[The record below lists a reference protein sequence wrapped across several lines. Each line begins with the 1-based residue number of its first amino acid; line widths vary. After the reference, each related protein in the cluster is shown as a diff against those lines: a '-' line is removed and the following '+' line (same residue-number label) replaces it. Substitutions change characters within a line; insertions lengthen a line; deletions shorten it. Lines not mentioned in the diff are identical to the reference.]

1 MAIRRKRITLTNV
14 LSQMDARVR
23 ATELRQ
29 IKSGATN
36 AVEAGALTPS
46 STGIG
51 IVVSDNAPCHFRR
64 VVGGKYYSKRVT
76 GDVDRVE
83 LYLASDTDASS
94 GGTILVSGISLPYDV
109 SDNYVVSDINP
120 TSQERPGWLDPL
132 PSGVTS
138 SILYSAGQDVQES
151 DPVALTTKSKVA
163 SYSTNGTVT
172 DAVIVFTADH
182 GFKIG
187 DIVDTSELG
196 SPYDGLDG
204 IFKVTAIT
212 SNSITYKFAADLA
225 DPINSAIPTADTY
238 IYAVVQKK
246 VSVGDTWIDSS
257 TTPSTTYYWDGLR
270 WTLSRS
276 AATTG
281 VQDTLAPANV
291 TNIQSTTSAYTIDGG
306 IARARVSL
314 TWEAPTKN
322 SDDTDLTD
330 LAGYEVWTNY
340 TGFTGP
346 WTEKTGVLSANTST
360 ILSNLNQN
368 VPVYFKV
375 FAVDS
380 SLNRSEGAEYS
391 TTTGILALELAP
403 PTAPTLTTRL
413 GTVTVSWNGLQKNP
427 DNTESNPPASIRII
441 EVHASTTTGFT
452 PGSNTLKGTMVA
464 GSANYTVIAGLDY
477 TSSWYFKLVAVDVNG
492 NKTSGSVQSAIN
504 IAKTGAADITAG
516 TITANELNVGNVG
529 ANLVS
534 ANVLRATNP
543 AGTSGFEINAN
554 YLRAFS
560 ATLGNTFV
568 VNGTTGVVTVG
579 TNTVISGNSI
589 TTGTINASAVAVTN
603 LNANNI
609 TSGTIN
615 ANTINVT
622 NLNAS
627 NITFGTLNGNNVT
640 VQNLNANAITAGSF
654 SGDRITGGTITGT
667 TVSGGTL
674 TTAGARH
681 VEISATSAK
690 FFGDDGYQ
698 TADIYAT
705 GNSGEGGLTITNG
718 GYVAGGVATIGL
730 GHGNIDIATSGA
742 SLNLGNSQNLDAS
755 LNASNILYLTGS
767 SGISLSGTIT
777 STVRIAT
784 GADASYTSSGHA
796 FQIGA
801 TNGINLRLDN
811 NEILAA
817 NNGAQ
822 SALYI
827 NNSGPV
833 YSAWAYSN
841 DITTTRHAMW
851 ISSTG
856 QFGWASS
863 SRRKKQ
869 DIASANIDIASVLSI
884 EPKVFRYIKE
894 VEAVGDEAP
903 LEIGMI
909 AEDLHDAGL
918 GLFVDYGATGEQPE
932 GIHYERYAVAIQA
945 VVRYQAEQ
953 IQELKDRLS
962 ALESK

>member
-1 MAIRRKRITLTNV
+1 
-14 LSQMDARVR
+14 MDSRVR

-29 IKSGATN
+29 IKTGSTN

-64 VVGGKYYSKRVT
+64 IVGGKYYSKRVT

-83 LYLASDTDASS
+83 IYLASDTDASS

-120 TSQERPGWLDPL
+120 ASQDRPSWLDAL

-138 SILYSAGQDVQES
+138 SILYSAGQDIQES
-151 DPVALTTKSKVA
+151 DPIALITKSQVA

-172 DAVIVFTADH
+172 DAVIVFTTSH

-204 IFKVTAIT
+204 IFKITATT
-212 SNSITYKFAADLA
+212 SNSITYKFAAELA
-225 DPINSAIPTADTY
+225 DPINSATPTSDTY
-238 IYAVVQKK
+238 VYSVVQKK
-246 VSVGDTWIDSS
+246 VSIGDTWIDSS

-276 AATTG
+276 AATDGT
-281 VQDTLAPANV
+281 QDTLAPANV

-306 IARARVSL
+306 IARARVFL
-314 TWEAPTKN
+314 TWDAPTKN

-380 SLNRSEGAEYS
+380 SLNRSEGTEYS

-427 DNTESNPPASIRII
+427 DNTESNPPTSIRLI

-452 PGSNTLKGTMVA
+452 PDSTTLKGTMVA
-464 GSANYTVIAGLDY
+464 GSANYTVISGLDY

-492 NKTSGSVQSAIN
+492 NKTSGSVQSATN
-504 IAKTGAADITAG
+504 IAKTGASDITAG

-534 ANVLRATNP
+534 ANVLKATNP
-543 AGTSGFEINAN
+543 AGTSGFEINSN

-579 TNTVISGNSI
+579 TNTIISGNSI

-615 ANTINVT
+615 ANTVSVT

-667 TVSGGTL
+667 TISGGTL
-674 TTAGARH
+674 TTAGSRH
-681 VEISATSAK
+681 VEISGTSTK
-690 FFGDDGYQ
+690 YFDDDGVQ
-698 TADIYAT
+698 SGYAT
-705 GNSGEGGLTITNG
+705 ASGTGSASVFTISNG
-718 GYVAGGVATIGL
+718 GFVGGGI
-730 GHGNIDIATSGA
+730 A
-742 SLNLGNSQNLDAS
+742 SLDLYNGGAD
-755 LNASNILYLTGS
+755 LNGPGSTISAGLSGMGAIQLSS
-767 SGISLSGTIT
+767 SGGIYIEGVLNNPL
-777 STVRIAT
+777 RIAT
-784 GADASYTSSGHA
+784 GGDLTPTSTAHA
-796 FQIGA
+796 FQIGDSS
-801 TNGINLRLDN
+801 GINLRMDN
-811 NEILAA
+811 NEIAGM
-817 NNGAQ
+817 NNGVA
-822 SALYI
+822 SGIYI
-827 NNSGPV
+827 QQDGGDARLGNTTKGIGISGGTVFANGV
-833 YSAWAYSN
+833 YGVTLTTSYRSVYVSN
-841 DITTTRHAMW
+841 TNTYNELGYVA
-851 ISSTG
+851 
-856 QFGWASS
+856 S
-863 SRRKKQ
+863 SRRYKK
-869 DIASANIDIASVLSI
+869 NI
-884 EPKVFRYIKE
+884 EPLALTAEQILSVVPVQYHYNQEEDSASKH
-894 VEAVGDEAP
+894 A
-903 LEIGMI
+903 GMI
-909 AEDLHDAGL
+909 AEDMHDAGL
-918 GLFVDYGATGEQPE
+918 GGYVSYDEDGLPQT
-932 GIHYERYAVAIQA
+932 ISYEFYVSALQLVA
-945 VVRYQAEQ
+945 RHHDSQ
-953 IQELKDRLS
+953 IKELTSRIA

>member
-14 LSQMDARVR
+14 LSQMDSRVR

-29 IKSGATN
+29 IKTGSTN

-64 VVGGKYYSKRVT
+64 IVGGKYYSKRVT

-120 TSQERPGWLDPL
+120 ASQDRPSWLDAL

-138 SILYSAGQDVQES
+138 SILYSAGQDIQES
-151 DPVALTTKSKVA
+151 DPIALITKSQVA

-172 DAVIVFTADH
+172 DAVIVFTASH

-204 IFKVTAIT
+204 IFKITGTT
-212 SNSITYKFAADLA
+212 SNSITYKFAAELA
-225 DPINSAIPTADTY
+225 DPINSATPTSDTY
-238 IYAVVQKK
+238 VYSVVQKK
-246 VSVGDTWIDSS
+246 VSIGDTWIDSS

-276 AATTG
+276 AATDGT
-281 VQDTLAPANV
+281 QDTLAPANV

-314 TWEAPTKN
+314 TWDAPTKN

-380 SLNRSEGAEYS
+380 SLNRSEGTEYS

-427 DNTESNPPASIRII
+427 DNTESNPPTSIRLI

-452 PGSNTLKGTMVA
+452 PDSTTLKGTMVA
-464 GSANYTVIAGLDY
+464 GSANYTVISGLDY

-492 NKTSGSVQSAIN
+492 NKTSGSVQSATN
-504 IAKTGAADITAG
+504 IAKTGASDITAG

-534 ANVLRATNP
+534 ANVLKATNP
-543 AGTSGFEINAN
+543 AGTSGFEINSN

-579 TNTVISGNSI
+579 TNTIISGNSI
-589 TTGTINASAVAVTN
+589 TTGTINASVVAVTN

-609 TSGTIN
+609 TTGTIN
-615 ANTINVT
+615 ANTIAVT

-640 VQNLNANAITAGSF
+640 VQNLSAGAITTGTL
-654 SGDRITGGTITGT
+654 SGDRLYGQTISGVTI
-667 TVSGGTL
+667 SGGTL
-674 TTAGARH
+674 TTSGVRH
-681 VEISATSAK
+681 VEISGTATK
-690 FFGDDGYQ
+690 YYDDNGDQAGYV
-698 TADIYAT
+698 TA
-705 GNSGEGGLTITNG
+705 GGSGGSSYIEISNG
-718 GYVAGGVATIGL
+718 GYVAGGISSIGFYNNLVSISANGAGISVGDTAGGNGVTIDAPNRINIGQSSL
-730 GHGNIDIATSGA
+730 AGVRLYASTYWGQDYVSNWQAVTGWAIGTSGFAHGTNDGANALSLSRRVNAGQVVYFYNGTTTASGSISVSGA
-742 SLNLGNSQNLDAS
+742 STTYN
-755 LNASNILYLTGS
+755 
-767 SGISLSGTIT
+767 
-777 STVRIAT
+777 
-784 GADASYTSSGHA
+784 TSSDYRLKENVVNMTDA
-796 FQIGA
+796 LETIKRLRPIKYNFIGD
-801 TNGINLRLDN
+801 TDTIYGF
-811 NEILAA
+811 LAHE
-817 NNGAQ
+817 
-822 SALYI
+822 
-827 NNSGPV
+827 V
-833 YSAWAYSN
+833 
-841 DITTTRHAMW
+841 
-851 ISSTG
+851 
-856 QFGWASS
+856 
-863 SRRKKQ
+863 Q
-869 DIASANIDIASVLSI
+869 DVL
-884 EPKVFRYIKE
+884 PR
-894 VEAVGDEAP
+894 AV
-903 LEIGMI
+903 
-909 AEDLHDAGL
+909 
-918 GLFVDYGATGEQPE
+918 TGEKDAVDADGEPE
-932 GIHYERYAVAIQA
+932 YQGIDHSVIVPTLVGA
-945 VVRYQAEQ
+945 
-953 IQELKDRLS
+953 IQELIEEVELLK
-962 ALESK
+962 SKVG

>member
-14 LSQMDARVR
+14 LSQMDTRVR

-29 IKSGATN
+29 IKVGATN

-51 IVVSDNAPCHFRR
+51 IVVSDNAPCHFRKI
-64 VVGGKYYSKRVT
+64 VGGKYYSKRVT

-120 TSQERPGWLDPL
+120 TSQERPAWLNPL

-151 DPVALTTKSKVA
+151 DPITLTTKSKVA

-172 DAVIVFTADH
+172 DAVIVFTASH
-182 GFKIG
+182 GFKVG

-204 IFKVTAIT
+204 VFKVTATT
-212 SNSITYKFAADLA
+212 SNTITYKFAADLA
-225 DPINSAIPTADTY
+225 DPINSATPTADTY
-238 IYAVVQKK
+238 VYAVVQKK

-291 TNIQSTTSAYTIDGG
+291 TNVQSTTSAYTIDGG

-322 SDDTDLTD
+322 SDDTNLTD

-380 SLNRSEGAEYS
+380 SLNRSEGTEYS

-427 DNTESNPPASIRII
+427 DNTESNPPTSIRLI
-441 EVHASTTTGFT
+441 EVHASTTTGFI
-452 PGSNTLKGTMVA
+452 PGSGTLKGTMVA

-543 AGTSGFEINAN
+543 AGTSGFEINSN

-579 TNTVISGNSI
+579 TNTIISGNSI

-609 TSGTIN
+609 TTGTIN
-615 ANTINVT
+615 ASTIAVT
-622 NLNAS
+622 NLNAN
-627 NITFGTLNGNNVT
+627 NITTGTINASTITVT
-640 VQNLNANAITAGSF
+640 NLNAGNIT
-654 SGDRITGGTITGT
+654 TGT
-667 TVSGGTL
+667 LSGTRLTGETISGVTVSGGTL
-674 TTAGARH
+674 TTSGTRH
-681 VEISATSAK
+681 VEISGTSSK
-690 FFGDDGYQ
+690 YFDDNGDQAGYV
-698 TADIYAT
+698 TA
-705 GNSGEGGLTITNG
+705 GGSGGSSYIEISNG
-718 GYVAGGVATIGL
+718 GYVAGGVSSMGFYNSRVDIDANGAFISVGDTAGGNGITIDAPNRINIGASSGAGVRLWSSTYWGQDYAATWQSTVGWAIGTS
-730 GHGNIDIATSGA
+730 GFAHGTNNGANALSLSRVTNAGQVVYFYNGTTTASGSISVSGA
-742 SLNLGNSQNLDAS
+742 SATYNTSSDYRLKENVVNMTDA
-755 LNASNILYLTGS
+755 
-767 SGISLSGTIT
+767 
-777 STVRIAT
+777 IAT
-784 GADASYTSSGHA
+784 LKRLRPIKYNFIGDTDTVYGFLAHEVQDVLPRAVTGEKDAVDADGVPEY
-796 FQIGA
+796 Q
-801 TNGINLRLDN
+801 GID
-811 NEILAA
+811 
-817 NNGAQ
+817 
-822 SALYI
+822 
-827 NNSGPV
+827 
-833 YSAWAYSN
+833 
-841 DITTTRHAMW
+841 H
-851 ISSTG
+851 
-856 QFGWASS
+856 
-863 SRRKKQ
+863 
-869 DIASANIDIASVLSI
+869 SVLVPTLVGALQELI
-884 EPKVFRYIKE
+884 TE
-894 VEAVGDEAP
+894 VELLKSRVG
-903 LEIGMI
+903 
-909 AEDLHDAGL
+909 
-918 GLFVDYGATGEQPE
+918 
-932 GIHYERYAVAIQA
+932 
-945 VVRYQAEQ
+945 
-953 IQELKDRLS
+953 
-962 ALESK
+962 